1 MTKKQQTLELG
12 AGAVVWTMPSLVCR
26 LEVFNR
32 QATDGLAAARMY
44 ALMAGLP
51 SGVLGDVGLTG
62 RPALDLE
69 NAEQL
74 LQRQGCTVAH
84 LIAASSKAWHAVWEW
99 YTEAMPVSSEPGNDD
114 PIAESPADTEG

>member
-1 MTKKQQTLELG
+1 MSKQQQTLELG
-12 AGAVVWTMPSLVCR
+12 VGAVVWTMPSLVHR

-74 LQRQGCTVAH
+74 LERQGCTVAH
-84 LIAASSKAWHAVWEW
+84 LIAASSKAWQAVWQW
-99 YTEAMPVSSEPGNDD
+99 YTEAMPVSGDQGNDD
-114 PIAESPADTEG
+114 PPPESPPDTEG

>member
-1 MTKKQQTLELG
+1 MNKQQQTLELG
-12 AGAVVWTMPSLVCR
+12 VGAVVWTMPSLVHR
-26 LEVFNR
+26 LEVLNR

-62 RPALDLE
+62 RPAFDIE

-74 LQRQGCTVAH
+74 LERQGCTVAH
-84 LIAASSKAWHAVWEW
+84 LISASSKAWQAVWTW
-99 YTEAMPVSSEPGNDD
+99 YTEAMPVSGDKGNDD
-114 PIAESPADTEG
+114 AAPESPPDTEG